1 MKPTSEEVI
10 NEMSKILDAT
20 PKKNKWIYDTKRK
33 ARELVDKFR
42 LNVVDYEG
50 SGLNDFKAKQCAL
63 IAVNEIIN
71 SNPHSNPMNTYGFST
86 MQYWYELKQEIEKL

>member
-1 MKPTSEEVI
+1 M
-10 NEMSKILDAT
+10 T
-20 PKKNKWIYDTKRK
+20 PKEK
-33 ARELVDKFR
+33 AKELFGKHYIVCQE
-42 LNVVDYEG
+42 YTEEIQC
-50 SGLNDFKAKQCAL
+50 SIQAKQCAL